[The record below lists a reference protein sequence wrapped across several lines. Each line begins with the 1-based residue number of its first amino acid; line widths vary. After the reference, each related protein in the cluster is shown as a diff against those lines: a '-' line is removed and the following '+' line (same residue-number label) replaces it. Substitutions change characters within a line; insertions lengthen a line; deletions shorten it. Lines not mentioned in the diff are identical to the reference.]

1 MVTSFGRA
9 MLSRWLLDP
18 EITYLNHGTVGAT
31 PRTVLAAQS
40 AIRDEIE
47 RQPSRFLLREL
58 AGVGVGVPRRDS
70 SRLRAAAAAIA
81 RFVRVRAEDLVL
93 LDNATTGV
101 NAVLQ
106 SLSLEEGDEILLTD
120 HAYGSVARTAAF
132 VAARRGARVR
142 MVAPPFPMRHPDDLF
157 EALAAGIGPRT
168 RIAVIDHITSLT
180 ALVFPVAEIA
190 ACCRAKGVPVLVD
203 GAHGPGAVA
212 LDVASL
218 GVDWYAG
225 NLHKWAFAPRPSGF
239 LWAAPGRQAN
249 LHAPIVSWGFG
260 EGFPLEF
267 DWASTRDPSALLA
280 APAGIAFLTDLGE
293 DAVRRHNHGV
303 AREGAA
309 RLTHDW
315 GTRLEAPP
323 EMFGAMVTLP
333 LPDRAGTSES
343 DAERLRDALLFE
355 DRIEVQLHAW
365 RGRLHARISA
375 QVYNDLDDM
384 ARLSNA
390 VLARMG

>member
-1 MVTSFGRA
+1 MTSFGRA
-9 MLSRWLLDP
+9 MLDRWLLDP

-31 PRTVLAAQS
+31 PRVVLAAQT

-58 AGVGVGVPRRDS
+58 AGVGVGVPRRES
-70 SRLRAAAAAIA
+70 SRLRAAAVLVAA
-81 RFVRVRAEDLVL
+81 FVGVREEDLVL
-93 LDNATTGV
+93 IDNATTGV
-101 NAVLQ
+101 NAVLP
-106 SLSLEEGDEILLTD
+106 SLSLEEGDELLLTD

-142 MVAPPFPMRHPDDLF
+142 TVTVPFPVRGPADLI
-157 EALAAGIGPRT
+157 EAIAGGIGPRT

-190 ACCRAKGVPVLVD
+190 ARCHSRGVPVLVD
-203 GAHGPGAVA
+203 GAHAPGAVA

-225 NLHKWAFAPRPSGF
+225 NLHKWAFAPRPCGF
-239 LWAAPGRQAN
+239 LWAAPDRQAT

-280 APAGIAFLTDLGE
+280 GPAGIAFLRELGE
-293 DAVRRHNHGV
+293 NAVRDHNHGL

-309 RLTHDW
+309 RLTRAW

-323 EMFGAMVTLP
+323 EMFGAMVTVP
-333 LPDRAGTSES
+333 LPERAGASDS
-343 DAERLRDALLFE
+343 DAERLRDTLLFE

-375 QVYNDLDDM
+375 QVYNDLEDIG
-384 ARLSNA
+384 RLSAA
-390 VLARMG
+390 VLARIG

>member
-1 MVTSFGRA
+1 
-9 MLSRWLLDP
+9 MLDRWLLDP
-18 EITYLNHGTVGAT
+18 DIIYLNHGTVGAT
-31 PRTVLAAQS
+31 PRAVLAAQT

-70 SRLRAAAAAIA
+70 SRLRAAAAVVAGFVGA
-81 RFVRVRAEDLVL
+81 RVEDLVL

-106 SLSLEEGDEILLTD
+106 SLSLAEGDELLLTD

-142 MVAPPFPMRHPDDLF
+142 TVTLPFPVRRPADLV
-157 EALAAGIGPRT
+157 EAVAGGIGPRT

-190 ACCRAKGVPVLVD
+190 SRCRARGVPVLVD

-280 APAGIAFLTDLGE
+280 SPAGIAFLRELGE
-293 DAVRRHNHGV
+293 DAVRSHNHGL
-303 AREGAA
+303 AREGATL
-309 RLTHDW
+309 LTREW

-323 EMFGAMVTLP
+323 EMFAAMITLP
-333 LPDRAGTSES
+333 LPDRAGASES
-343 DAERLRDALLFE
+343 DAERLRDALLYE
-355 DRIEVQLHAW
+355 DGIEVQLHAW
-365 RGRLHARISA
+365 GGRIHARISA
-375 QVYNDLDDM
+375 QVYNDLRDID
-384 ARLSNA
+384 RLSRA
-390 VLARMG
+390 VLARIG

>member
-1 MVTSFGRA
+1 MPFGRA
-9 MLSRWLLDP
+9 MLESWLLDP

-31 PRTVLAAQS
+31 PRAVLAAQN

-58 AGVGVGVPRRDS
+58 AGVGVGVPRRKS
-70 SRLRAAAAAIA
+70 SRLRAAAAAVA
-81 RFVRVRAEDLVL
+81 AFVGVPAEELVL
-93 LDNATTGV
+93 VDNATTGV

-106 SLSLEEGDEILLTD
+106 SLSLEEGDELLLTD

-132 VAARRGARVR
+132 VARRRGARVR
-142 MVAPPFPMRHPDDLF
+142 TVTVPFPLRGPSDLV
-157 EALAAGIGPRT
+157 EAIDAGIGPRT
-168 RIAVIDHITSLT
+168 RVAVIDHITSLT
-180 ALVFPVAEIA
+180 ALVFPVVDIA
-190 ACCRAKGVPVLVD
+190 VRCRARGVPVLVD
-203 GAHGPGAVA
+203 GAHAPGAVP

-218 GVDWYAG
+218 GVDWYGG

-239 LWAAPGRQAN
+239 LWAAPGRQSN
-249 LHAPIVSWGFG
+249 LHAPVVSWGFG

-267 DWASTRDPSALLA
+267 EWASTRDPSALLA
-280 APAGIAFLTDLGE
+280 APAGIAFLRDLDE
-293 DAVRRHNHGV
+293 RAVRDHNHGL

-309 RLTHDW
+309 RLVREW
-315 GTRLEAPP
+315 GTHLEAPP

-333 LPDRAGTSES
+333 LPDRAGSSES

-365 RGRLHARISA
+365 GGRLHTRISA
-375 QVYNDLDDM
+375 QVYNDLDDI
-384 ARLSNA
+384 ARLSAA
-390 VLARMG
+390 VLAHIR

>member
-1 MVTSFGRA
+1 
-9 MLSRWLLDP
+9 MLDRWLLDP

-31 PRTVLAAQS
+31 PRAVLAVQA

-58 AGVGVGVPRRDS
+58 AGVGVGVPRRES
-70 SRLRAAAAAIA
+70 SRLRAAAVEVAS
-81 RFVRVRAEDLVL
+81 FVGVRSEDLVL

-106 SLSLEEGDEILLTD
+106 SLSLGEGDEVLLTD

-132 VAARRGARVR
+132 VAARCGARVR
-142 MVAPPFPMRHPDDLF
+142 TVTVPMPLPGLGDLI
-157 EALAAGIGPRT
+157 EAIAAGIGART

-190 ACCRAKGVPVLVD
+190 ARCRARGVPVLVD

-239 LWAAPGRQAN
+239 LWAAPGKNTN

-267 DWASTRDPSALLA
+267 EWASTRDPSALLA
-280 APAGIAFLTDLGE
+280 APAGIAFLKDLGE
-293 DAVRRHNHGV
+293 RAVRSHNHGL
-303 AREGAA
+303 AREGAVRLA
-309 RLTHDW
+309 RAW
-315 GTRLEAPP
+315 GTHLEAPP

-333 LPDRAGTSES
+333 LPDRAGATDAE
-343 DAERLRDALLFE
+343 AERLRDALLYE

-365 RGRLHARISA
+365 GGRLHARLSA
-375 QVYNDLDDM
+375 QVYNDLDDIG
-384 ARLSNA
+384 RLSAA
-390 VLARMG
+390 VLARIG